1 MADTDGENGH
11 PLHFL
16 ARKLSIKNE
25 AVISTP
31 ITHFFGAARLPFE
44 ARADVSASDQAFYP

>member
-11 PLHFL
+11 PLPLL

-31 ITHFFGAARLPFE
+31 ITHSFGAARLLYE
-44 ARADVSASDQAFYP
+44 ARAYVSASDQAFYP